1 MSPRQ
6 RHPVVVALG
15 IAASACTR
23 APAAEPQPTP
33 EPPSRAPADSVRR
46 SPVSPHMSNEIRICV
61 LQSGNMREVSVH
73 YNTRTG
79 DTTVNGRPF
88 DEVFPPEAPGYAAAA
103 PWMILNE
110 PIPFRGYRYIK
121 YGQPRVFGGWE
132 VERAGEY
139 QGTPLFTEAGTGDRL
154 PALLLVPLRR
164 GCEFQTYQTSFEG
177 NAVRG

>member
-1 MSPRQ
+1 MNPQQRQ
-6 RHPVVVALG
+6 LVVVALT
-15 IAASACTR
+15 IASACTR
-23 APAAEPQPTP
+23 APAAEPRPEP
-33 EPPSRAPADSVRR
+33 EPPARAQADSVRR
-46 SPVSPHMSNEIRICV
+46 PPVNPYTRHELRICV
-61 LQSGNMREVSVH
+61 LQNGNLREVEVR

-88 DEVFPPEAPGYAAAA
+88 GEVFPADAPGYAASAS
-103 PWMILNE
+103 WMILNE

-121 YGQPRVFGGWE
+121 YGRPRVFGVWE
-132 VERAGEY
+132 LERAGEY

-154 PALLLVPLRR
+154 PALLLVPVRP